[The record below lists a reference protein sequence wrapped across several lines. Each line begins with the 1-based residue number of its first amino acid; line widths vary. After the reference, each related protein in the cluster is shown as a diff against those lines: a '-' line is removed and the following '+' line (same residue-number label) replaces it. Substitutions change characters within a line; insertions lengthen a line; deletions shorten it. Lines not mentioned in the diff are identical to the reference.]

1 MSSESPLISVVIPA
15 YMAENTLAR
24 ALDSVV
30 MQRFDDVEVVVVDD
44 CSSDRT
50 YEIARSYAGRI
61 KMNVISLARNSGAA
75 AAFNHAVSAVRGRY
89 ICRLDADDTLAS
101 HLFDKIAPI
110 LQTDSPDIVRGGYNR
125 LRDSVCTYIPVV
137 RSMDLNDFSIN
148 VDHFSLWGK
157 FIRTELLTDADNRTF
172 EGIDCW
178 DDLGVLS
185 RIFARRPSVIDVD
198 RPFYTYYISSGKQS
212 LSTSRRE
219 RLLADHLAMADRLSD
234 WFDNHG
240 LSERY
245 GDFLDHLKFAAKV
258 KLLRGRGRDVARWKN
273 TYSEV
278 NRRVLSLRHVAMV
291 HRLLFATVAILP
303 TGLSQ
308 TISDLCDRLPRLKR

>member
-1 MSSESPLISVVIPA
+1 MFSDSPLISVVIPA

-30 MQRFDDVEVVVVDD
+30 MQQFDDVEVVVVDD
-44 CSSDRT
+44 GGTDRT
-50 YEIARSYAGRI
+50 AEIARSYAGRI

-89 ICRLDADDTLAS
+89 ICRLDADDTLS
-101 HLFDKIAPI
+101 TGLFDDIAQI
-110 LQTDSPDIVRGGYNR
+110 LLKESPDIVRGGYNR
-125 LRDSVCTYIPVV
+125 LRDSVSTYVPVV
-137 RSMDLNDFSIN
+137 RATDLNDFSIN
-148 VDHFSLWGK
+148 VDHFSLCWK
-157 FIRTELLTDADNRTF
+157 FIRTDLLTNADSRPF
-172 EGIDCW
+172 VGIDCW
-178 DDLGVLS
+178 EDLGVLS

-212 LSTSRRE
+212 LSKSRRE
-219 RLLADHLAMADRLSD
+219 RLLADHLAMADRLSE
-234 WFDNHG
+234 WFDSRG

>member
-30 MQRFDDVEVVVVDD
+30 SQRFDDAEVVVVDD
-44 CSSDRT
+44 CSTDRT
-50 YEIARSYAGRI
+50 AEIARRYADRL
-61 KMNVISLARNSGAA
+61 KMNVISLTRNSGAA

-89 ICRLDADDTLAS
+89 ICRLDADDTLAP

-110 LQTDSPDIVRGGYNR
+110 LQIDSPDIVRGGYNR
-125 LRDSVCTYIPVV
+125 MHDSVCTYVPVI
-137 RSMDLNDFSIN
+137 RATDLNDFSIN

-172 EGIDCW
+172 EGVDCW

-198 RPFYTYYISSGKQS
+198 RSFYTYYISSGKQS

-219 RLLADHLAMADRLSD
+219 RLLADHLAMADRLSE
-234 WFDNHG
+234 WFDSRG

-245 GDFLDHLKFAAKV
+245 REFLDHLKFAAKV
-258 KLLRGRGRDVARWKN
+258 KLLRGCRRDVARWKS
-273 TYSEV
+273 TYPEV
-278 NRRVLSLRHVAMV
+278 NRRVPRLRHVSV
-291 HRLLFATVAILP
+291 FHRLLFTAVAVLP

>member
-30 MQRFDDVEVVVVDD
+30 SQRFDDAEVVVVDD
-44 CSSDRT
+44 CSTDRT
-50 YEIARSYAGRI
+50 AEIARRYADRL
-61 KMNVISLARNSGAA
+61 KMNVISLTRNSGAA

-89 ICRLDADDTLAS
+89 ICRLDADDTLS
-101 HLFDKIAPI
+101 TGLFDDIAQI
-110 LQTDSPDIVRGGYNR
+110 LLKESPDIVRGGYNR
-125 LRDSVCTYIPVV
+125 LRDSVSTYVPVV
-137 RSMDLNDFSIN
+137 RATDLNDFSIN
-148 VDHFSLWGK
+148 VDHFSLCWK
-157 FIRTELLTDADNRTF
+157 LIRTDLLTNADSRPF
-172 EGIDCW
+172 VGIDCW
-178 DDLGVLS
+178 EDLGVLS
-185 RIFARRPSVIDVD
+185 RIFARRPSVIDVA

-212 LSTSRRE
+212 LSKSRRE
-219 RLLADHLAMADRLSD
+219 RLLADHLAMADRLSE
-234 WFDNHG
+234 WFDSRG

-245 GDFLDHLKFAAKV
+245 REFLDHLKFAAKV

-278 NRRVLSLRHVAMV
+278 NRRVLSLRHVAMI

>member
-30 MQRFDDVEVVVVDD
+30 SQRFDDAEVVVVDD
-44 CSSDRT
+44 CSTDRT
-50 YEIARSYAGRI
+50 AEIARRYADRL
-61 KMNVISLARNSGAA
+61 KMNVISLTRNSGAA

-89 ICRLDADDTLAS
+89 ICRLDADDTLS
-101 HLFDKIAPI
+101 TGLFDDIAQI
-110 LQTDSPDIVRGGYNR
+110 LLKESPDIVRGGYNR
-125 LRDSVCTYIPVV
+125 LRDSVSTYVPVV
-137 RSMDLNDFSIN
+137 RATDLNDFSIN
-148 VDHFSLWGK
+148 VDHFSLCWK
-157 FIRTELLTDADNRTF
+157 FIRTDLLTNADSRPF
-172 EGIDCW
+172 VGIDCW
-178 DDLGVLS
+178 EDLGVLS
-185 RIFARRPSVIDVD
+185 RIFARRPSVIDVA

-212 LSTSRRE
+212 LSKSRRE
-219 RLLADHLAMADRLSD
+219 RLLADHLAMADRLSE
-234 WFDNHG
+234 WFDSRG

-245 GDFLDHLKFAAKV
+245 REFLDHLKFAAKV

-278 NRRVLSLRHVAMV
+278 NRRVLSLRHVAMI

>member
-30 MQRFDDVEVVVVDD
+30 SQRFDDAEVVVVDD
-44 CSSDRT
+44 CSTDRT
-50 YEIARSYAGRI
+50 AEIARRYADRL
-61 KMNVISLARNSGAA
+61 KMNVISLTRNSGAA

-89 ICRLDADDTLAS
+89 ICRLDADDTLS
-101 HLFDKIAPI
+101 TGLFDDIAQI
-110 LQTDSPDIVRGGYNR
+110 LLKESPDIVRGGYNR
-125 LRDSVCTYIPVV
+125 LRDSVSTYVPVV
-137 RSMDLNDFSIN
+137 RATDLNDFSIN
-148 VDHFSLWGK
+148 VDHFSLCWK
-157 FIRTELLTDADNRTF
+157 FIRTDLLTNADSRPF
-172 EGIDCW
+172 VGIDCW
-178 DDLGVLS
+178 EDLGVLS

-198 RPFYTYYISSGKQS
+198 CSFYTYYISSGKQS

-240 LSERY
+240 LSQRY

-278 NRRVLSLRHVAMV
+278 NRRVLRLRHVAMV